1 MDRGWDR
8 ADRMEGIFLLFSR
21 LFSRFFFRR
30 EVGIGFEE
38 AKKICCSKTFY
49 Y

>member
-30 EVGIGFEE
+30 EGIGFEE
-38 AKKICCSKTFY
+38 NLLLENVLLLNY
-49 Y
+49 